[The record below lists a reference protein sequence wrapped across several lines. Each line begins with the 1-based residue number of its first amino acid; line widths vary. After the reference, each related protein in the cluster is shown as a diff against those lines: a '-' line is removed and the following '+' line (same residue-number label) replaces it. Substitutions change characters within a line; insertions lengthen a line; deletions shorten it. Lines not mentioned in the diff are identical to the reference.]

1 MLILPVAHVVL
12 NINNKGNLTMKF
24 GNFRSTAILTTALIT
39 GLSVSSTT
47 FAEIT
52 EPRLT
57 VQDGYVTTIVD
68 KSVVSGSI
76 RRCDFDGVSFTPKEA
91 GNMCSPAPMLGY
103 EIAIIDGI
111 GYLLFDYSGTVNSID
126 TNKTTGELEKMEKP
140 IGTISGTAAFPPA
153 FGEMAGV
160 MFGAMN
166 GVPLPEGFVP
176 PAVIEWTCKTCNM
189 VVNGTSYTSI
199 VDSPEMFMP
208 GSEFAM
214 KMKGRA
220 FTGLGPVEMGQI
232 VPGASLSV
240 RMAGCS
246 AVTGGGKV
254 GTLCLNGTFTFDMS
268 NMMVDGSISGTGTSN
283 CITVLHEP
291 MSM

>member
-1 MLILPVAHVVL
+1 MFGSIRNTAVA
-12 NINNKGNLTMKF
+12 
-24 GNFRSTAILTTALIT
+24 ATALMV
-39 GLSVSSTT
+39 GLGVSSAA
-47 FAEIT
+47 FAAKPES
-52 EPRLT
+52 RLT
-57 VQDGYVTTIVD
+57 IQDGYTTTIID
-68 KSVVSGSI
+68 KSEVSGNI
-76 RRCDFDGVSFTPKEA
+76 RRCNFDGATFTVSEA
-91 GNMCSPAPMLGY
+91 GNFCSPAPMLGY
-103 EIAIIDGI
+103 EMAIIDGNA
-111 GYLLFDYSGTVNSID
+111 YLLFDYTGTVNSID
-126 TNKTTGELEKMEKP
+126 TNETTGELETMKDE
-140 IGTISGTAAFPPA
+140 IGTITGTAAFPPE
-153 FGEMAGV
+153 FGQMAGI

-166 GVPLPEGFVP
+166 GQPMPEGFMP

-189 VVNGTSYTSI
+189 VVDGTSYTSI

-208 GSEFAM
+208 GSEYAA

-268 NMMVDGSISGTGTSN
+268 TMMVDGAISGTGTSN

-291 MSM
+291 M